1 MDFTFSETQEAV
13 AEAAAAIFHGLVNPD
28 RVGEVEASDDRV
40 DRELWK
46 QLAEADLLSLALP
59 EAVGGEGLGLMEI
72 SLLLEAQGRV
82 VAPIPLH
89 ATLVLG
95 AWPIA
100 KFGTLAQ
107 QLRFLPQIGDG
118 SAYASAAL
126 SEVALSHAQRSSVVA
141 TPTANGYSLSGTIL
155 AVPQAH
161 LASFILVPATTPS
174 GETIVAIVET
184 SSTGAV
190 LERALTTSREI
201 HPHLHLSEVTVTQE
215 EVLAGP
221 ENGAAVLKAMLEAA
235 MTSLSVICVG
245 AGEAA
250 VAQTAAYLNQREQ
263 FGRPLST
270 FQGTMLRLADAAI
283 DLEAIRA
290 TAWNAAWLIDEGH
303 DAAEAV
309 RVAKWQASDRG
320 QRIVHSTQHLH
331 GGMGADISYPIHRY
345 FLWVKQI
352 ELTLGSPSFQLAELG
367 KLLAARPVG
376 VGGR

>member
-13 AEAAAAIFHGLVNPD
+13 AEAAAAIFTGLVNPD
-28 RVGEVEASDDRV
+28 RVAEVEASTDRF
-40 DRELWK
+40 DQELWK

-95 AWPIA
+95 AWPIT
-100 KFGTLAQ
+100 KFGTPAQ
-107 QLRFLPQIGDG
+107 QMRFLPQIGDG
-118 SAYASAAL
+118 SACASAAL
-126 SEVALSHAQRSSVVA
+126 SEVALSTAQHSSVTA
-141 TPTANGYSLSGTIL
+141 TQTENGYRLNGTVL

-161 LASFILVPATTPS
+161 LASFILVPATTES
-174 GETIVAIVET
+174 GATIVAIVET
-184 SSTGAV
+184 ASIGV
-190 LERALTTSREI
+190 NLERALTTSREI
-201 HPHLHLSEVTVTQE
+201 HPHLHLDNVEVGPE

-221 ENGAAVLKAMLEAA
+221 QSGAAVLRSMLEAA

-250 VAQTAAYLNQREQ
+250 VAQTATYLNQREQ

-290 TAWNAAWLIDEGH
+290 TAWNAAWLIDQGH

-320 QRIVHSTQHLH
+320 QRIVHATQHLH

-352 ELTLGSPSFQLAELG
+352 EITLGGPSFQLAELG